1 MQAQHP
7 GSQASSRGEAKD
19 SALLSSRDAGLL
31 EPPER
36 PQGSPASS
44 SVWSPRR
51 LDELAELGLESAEL
65 AKPGFCTSKDL
76 HGQVFPRADM
86 CHLEHLGKQP
96 SGNKAF

>member
-1 MQAQHP
+1 MKVDVRQS
-7 GSQASSRGEAKD
+7 GERGWKTCKKT
-19 SALLSSRDAGLL
+19 
-31 EPPER
+31 
-36 PQGSPASS
+36 
-44 SVWSPRR
+44 SPRR

-96 SGNKAF
+96 SGNQAF